1 MVTNEKSTLAS
12 ALEVALDFTIQN
24 CVDENEKGTSH
35 LTRSID
41 CRLNVFLGDQVEIF
55 SSIVF

>member
-35 LTRSID
+35 LMRSIGFHLKV
-41 CRLNVFLGDQVEIF
+41 CLSTECI
-55 SSIVF
+55 SS